1 MNHDTTVLFDSS
13 FGLEQLSGNRD
24 LLCKMLD
31 RFCTDYAN
39 IEADLSATIAANDQT
54 SCKAKAHT
62 IKGVA
67 GNLGMW
73 NLYHH
78 SRVLENAAKDVP
90 ENMASAFGEFQ
101 TSINATFTE
110 IKGFIAGD
118 SVPAAT
124 APEASAASAP
134 DAISELRSLL
144 EAFEFIAPDKL
155 DDLLTTAGFDGGVKA
170 QVTQAINDLDYPT
183 AISLIEA

>member
-1 MNHDTTVLFDSS
+1 MNRDTTVLFDSS

-31 RFCTDYAN
+31 RFCSDYAN
-39 IEADLSATIAANDQT
+39 IEDDLSATIAAADQT

-78 SRVLENAAKDVP
+78 SKVLEDAAKDTP
-90 ENMASAFGEFQ
+90 ENMAPAFGEFQ
-101 TSINATFTE
+101 TSINATFAE

-118 SVPAAT
+118 S
-124 APEASAASAP
+124 APAASAP
-134 DAISELRSLL
+134 DAISELKSLL

-155 DDLLTTAGFDGGVKA
+155 DDLLTTAGFDDGVKA